1 MIGNDI
7 IDLQVA
13 LSESIVLQ
21 QRRLDKICTLAEQR
35 YIRQAE
41 NPWQAFWLI
50 WTRKEACYKAFQ
62 RLHYIHS
69 FCPHQIEN
77 QIDTSVILSDT
88 ICFRGKQ
95 FFVQTAIDGSKIHS
109 ICSSSEE
116 RLKEI
121 HVLDDLQELLYLFD
135 FKKDT
140 KGLPFLQT
148 KNNHRRIPVSKS
160 SHGAFTAYA
169 LFKADI
175 ANLDATALIYA

>member
-13 LSESIVLQ
+13 LSESTVLQ

-41 NPWQAFWLI
+41 NPFQTFWLI
-50 WTRKEACYKAFQ
+50 WSRKEACYKSFQ
-62 RLHYIHS
+62 RDNYIHS
-69 FCPHQIEN
+69 ICPHQIEN
-77 QIDTSVILSDT
+77 QFDSSGMLSET
-88 ICFRGKQ
+88 ISFRGKQ

-140 KGLPFLQT
+140 NGLPFLQT
-148 KNNHRRIPVSKS
+148 KNNHRRIPLSKS
-160 SHGAFTAYA
+160 SHGAYKAYA

-175 ANLDATALIYA
+175 ANLDSTALIYA

>member
-7 IDLQVA
+7 IDLQFA

-21 QRRLDKICTLAEQR
+21 QRRLDKICTVAEQR
-35 YIRQAE
+35 YIRESE
-41 NPWQAFWLI
+41 NPWQTFWLI

-77 QIDTSVILSDT
+77 QIDTSGMLLPLILFRNKKFFARTTMNQVKIDTVCASSQALLTDITTVSD
-88 ICFRGKQ
+88 
-95 FFVQTAIDGSKIHS
+95 
-109 ICSSSEE
+109 
-116 RLKEI
+116 LKEI
-121 HVLDDLQELLYLFD
+121 LQLTD
-135 FKKDT
+135 FKKDNN
-140 KGLPFLQT
+140 GIPYLQARNI
-148 KNNHRRIPVSKS
+148 KQQFPVSKS
-160 SHGAFTAYA
+160 SHGAYKAYA

>member
-7 IDLQVA
+7 IDLQFA

-41 NPWQAFWLI
+41 NSWQTFWLI

-62 RLHYIHS
+62 RDNYIHS
-69 FCPHQIEN
+69 ICPHQIEN
-77 QIDTSVILSDT
+77 QFDSSGMLSES
-88 ICFRGKQ
+88 ISFRGKQ
-95 FFVQTAIDGSKIHS
+95 FFAQTAIDGSKIHS

-121 HVLDDLQELLYLFD
+121 HVLDDLQEVLYLFD
-135 FKKDT
+135 FRKDT
-140 KGLPFLQT
+140 NGMPFLQT
-148 KNNHRRIPVSKS
+148 KNNHRRIPISKS
-160 SHGAFTAYA
+160 SHGAFTTYA

>member
-7 IDLQVA
+7 IDLQVVR
-13 LSESIVLQ
+13 SESIVLQ

-62 RLHYIHS
+62 RNNYIHS
-69 FCPHQIEN
+69 ICPHQIEN
-77 QIDTSVILSDT
+77 QIDPAGILSET

-109 ICSSSEE
+109 ICTSTPE
-116 RLKEI
+116 RLKDI
-121 HVLDDLQELLYLFD
+121 HVLDDLLELLYLFD

-140 KGLPFLQT
+140 NGLPFLQT
-148 KNNHRRIPVSKS
+148 KNNHRLIPVSKS

-169 LFKADI
+169 LFKTDI
-175 ANLDATALIYA
+175 ANLDSTTLVYA